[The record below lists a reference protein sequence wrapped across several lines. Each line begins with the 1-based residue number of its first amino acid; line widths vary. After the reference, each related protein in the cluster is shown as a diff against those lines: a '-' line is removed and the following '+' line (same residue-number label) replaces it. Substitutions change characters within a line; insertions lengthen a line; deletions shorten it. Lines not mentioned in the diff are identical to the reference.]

1 MPVSSKYLFVA
12 SMDVEPDKE
21 SLFNEVYDQEHIP
34 NLLKVPGVISV
45 ARYRM
50 RELTMLIGG
59 ERKVMRFENEPQHHA
74 LYEIESPDV
83 LLSDSW
89 GEAVEQGR
97 WAQEV
102 RPYTRNRRHILSERA
117 G

>member
-1 MPVSSKYLFVA
+1 MPISSKYLFVA
-12 SMDVEPDKE
+12 SMDVEPNIE
-21 SLFNEVYDQEHIP
+21 GLFNEVYDQEHVP
-34 NLLKVPGVISV
+34 NLLKVPGVVSV

-59 ERKVMRFENEPQHHA
+59 ERKVMRFENEPQYHA

-83 LLSDSW
+83 LLSDGW

-97 WAQEV
+97 WPDEV
-102 RPYTRNRRHILSERA
+102 RPHTKNRRHILGERV